1 MAKQTINVGSGE
13 YSGDGES
20 IRIAFTKVNSNF
32 TEVYTQVPL
41 ATTATYAQSFN
52 TSTLVTSAVN
62 ATTSSFATTSG
73 YALSFNTGTI
83 VGTAVTATYAQSFN
97 TSTLVRAAV
106 SATNVVNGTWTFA
119 LSTSGSILLNG
130 TSNVVTEF
138 KDDFNPYF
146 RDANGTFAGT
156 ATITASYVLHG
167 SICHWHLQVDFP
179 GTINY
184 GNSQYQM
191 TLPFP
196 AHSTITTTNGTLHQ
210 VGGGGGSGADTR
222 YAIAGQLSSDV
233 STTVMKF
240 WYRSGTSD
248 AMWKYNTPG
257 GVPSGNPTGPAYWA
271 IAGDAHFDISGTYQ
285 IA

>member
-106 SATNVVNGTWTFA
+106 SATNIVNGTWTLA
-119 LSTSGSILLNG
+119 LST
-130 TSNVVTEF
+130 
-138 KDDFNPYF
+138 
-146 RDANGTFAGT
+146 AGT
-156 ATITASYVLHG
+156 VTLPAGGVIADSATSIYVNPIRNSADTNILYYNTTTKEITYSSTDNITAVNITATNVSINTSGFLKLSAYSVSNLRAITGNIGWMAAVSDSLQGSDPNGMLAFWDSTNNRWSYIH
-167 SICHWHLQVDFP
+167 
-179 GTINY
+179 N
-184 GNSQYQM
+184 
-191 TLPFP
+191 
-196 AHSTITTTNGTLHQ
+196 NGA
-210 VGGGGGSGADTR
+210 V
-222 YAIAGQLSSDV
+222 
-233 STTVMKF
+233 
-240 WYRSGTSD
+240 
-248 AMWKYNTPG
+248 
-257 GVPSGNPTGPAYWA
+257 
-271 IAGDAHFDISGTYQ
+271 
-285 IA
+285 